1 MAKRGKAFDVEKAT
15 DVDLEGGET
24 FILPMCMA
32 KPEIMLGE
40 ETTIVLLETID
51 GAQVGIPLGHTSIER
66 LHVLLTE
73 ALRRLKSGNDVHL
86 Q

>member
-1 MAKRGKAFDVEKAT
+1 MVKRSKAFDVEKAT
-15 DVDLEGGET
+15 DVELEGGET
-24 FILPMCMA
+24 FLLPMCMA

-40 ETTIVLLETID
+40 ETTIVLLETVD
-51 GAQVGIPLGHTSIER
+51 GAQVGIPLGHNSVEQ

-73 ALRRLKSGNDVHL
+73 ALRRLKPGDEAHL

>member
-1 MAKRGKAFDVEKAT
+1 VTKRGKSFDVEKAT
-15 DVDLEGGET
+15 DVELEGGET
-24 FILPMCMA
+24 FLLPMGMA

-40 ETTIVLLETID
+40 ETAIVLLETID
-51 GAQVGIPLGHTSIER
+51 GAQVGIPLGHDSIER

-73 ALRRLKSGNDVHL
+73 ALRRLKPSDDVHL

>member
-1 MAKRGKAFDVEKAT
+1 MAKKGKAFDVEKAT
-15 DVDLEGGET
+15 DVELEGGET
-24 FILPMCMA
+24 FLLPMCMA

-40 ETTIVLLETID
+40 ETTIVLLETVD
-51 GAQVGIPLGHTSIER
+51 GAQVGIPLGHNSVEQ

-73 ALRRLKSGNDVHL
+73 ALRRLKPGDEAHL